1 MFLYLMYCLI
11 CLFIYFMNDFDRKM
25 FDNDRQF
32 QCNILN
38 IRKYVNFGGGGG

>member
-25 FDNDRQF
+25 FVMIDGFSVIFFYVDE
-32 QCNILN
+32 IL
-38 IRKYVNFGGGGG
+38 